1 MKKLERL
8 FMCIVTAV
16 LLFLGLASISQA
28 YDWKTYNGHEYAV
41 TNTWESWM
49 AAESEAVIQGGHL
62 VTINDAAENSWVA
75 ETFKDYYIEG
85 KYGEYGA
92 AAVNIGY
99 YLNTTTDEWGWISG
113 ETSTYTSLYSGWG
126 GSDPGPHAYL
136 HTNNHF
142 APGTWN
148 NAAWHTEPQT
158 PGSPFIGYLKGVI
171 EREPTTSVP
180 EPATLLLLGL
190 GLVGLAGVKRKFNK

>member
-8 FMCIVTAV
+8 FMCIVTVA
-16 LLFLGLASISQA
+16 LLFFGLPSISQA

-62 VTINDAAENSWVA
+62 VTINDADENSWVA
-75 ETFKDYYIEG
+75 ETFKNYYIED

-99 YLNTTTDEWGWISG
+99 YLNPTTGQWGWISG
-113 ETSTYTSLYSGWG
+113 ETSTYTSLYPAWG
-126 GSDPGPHAYL
+126 G
-136 HTNNHF
+136 F
-142 APGTWN
+142 
-148 NAAWHTEPQT
+148 
-158 PGSPFIGYLKGVI
+158 
-171 EREPTTSVP
+171 
-180 EPATLLLLGL
+180 
-190 GLVGLAGVKRKFNK
+190 